1 MTPVYCYSYIW
12 LTKSK
17 IVNSKLFE
25 TQTLKE
31 ISFWFK
37 IKSIKNFISAMSTY
51 SKMKPW
57 INHFSRYLK
66 ASKNELCNVQE
77 FKDDTKV
84 SIIILWYYHLKLL
97 TCYKMLSQLQT
108 DHFDIWIDP
117 KSGAYLISLLNQ
129 ERSDD
134 HFQKILIR
142 CSDNRD
148 NLRSRRWNWKFWK
161 KHFWNPNPELL
172 LNSSYSFWP

>member
-1 MTPVYCYSYIW
+1 
-12 LTKSK
+12 
-17 IVNSKLFE
+17 
-25 TQTLKE
+25 
-31 ISFWFK
+31 
-37 IKSIKNFISAMSTY
+37 MSTY

-57 INHFSRYLK
+57 INFSRFLK
-66 ASKNELCNVQE
+66 FEAFFSKLCNVQE

-97 TCYKMLSQLQT
+97 TCYKTLSQLQT
-108 DHFDIWIDP
+108 DHFDNWIDP

-142 CSDNRD
+142 CSDYDPDGEIENSEKSIFEIRI
-148 NLRSRRWNWKFWK
+148 
-161 KHFWNPNPELL
+161 PN
-172 LNSSYSFWP
+172 FC